1 MHMSVLLSIRRLK
14 FNEPCPGSKIFSE
27 DLRRG
32 LRWVRVDNVFEQ
44 DIILNAFSN
53 QGMV

>member
-14 FNEPCPGSKIFSE
+14 FNEPCLGSKIFSE

-32 LRWVRVDNVFEQ
+32 LHWARMDNVFEP
-44 DIILNAFSN
+44 DIILNAFPN